1 MSKVIGY
8 LRLSRDDGDDAE
20 STSIVNQR
28 KIIQAFADSNGI
40 VIDDYYVDDG
50 YSGYTTNRPSW
61 NRLMRELN
69 ESKVHTVIAKDLSR
83 IGRNNAQVNL
93 FLDNIYEEGKRVIAI
108 GDSYDTYN
116 EKSHE
121 MVGIHTW
128 MNDKYVKDVS
138 KKVRAS
144 IETMQKEGRW
154 VSSLPYGYMHDPIIK
169 GKYYIDPT
177 CAHYVKDIFDMYID
191 GMGIKLIARKL
202 TEDGVPTHNIIRR
215 NYIEREGRK
224 CKLKIADKWDMA
236 SVKRILS
243 NEFYCGTLVQRKT
256 KRRSINGKQVPVDIN
271 DQYIHENAHEAIID
285 KQTFDLVQEIS
296 KERSVNH
303 YRGKRIQTR
312 TNIFSGVTKCAD
324 CGERMTTSGSL
335 ANTRYVC
342 ITYNRLGNKHCT
354 SHAILESDLRESL
367 LVILEHCKNNLAE
380 VLKDIDIIMQ
390 QDNERF
396 DNEDILKTLQS
407 DLKRIKEQTFA
418 LMEQKMRETM
428 ANPSMAKMIDDMYSE
443 MINSK
448 YIEIASLEKQISD
461 KQITVDESGDIK
473 TNLKTA
479 LDMIDEVLQTEK
491 LTKKQVLLLV
501 DHIDVHNDGGLDIYL
516 KGDLHAICNNHINI
530 SQHEHDKIMQTIV
543 EQVLVNPNKTIPT
556 NIWRY
561 VKSLGHSITYSR
573 YRREFFDKMLE
584 TNSLQ
589 ILGERS
595 GYKLIVDKD
604 ELYINV
610 GLNNVTNTS
619 PCYIHNSVTIETI
632 KKISAFGYTLI
643 VDNNKQ
649 VF

>member
-8 LRLSRDDGDDAE
+8 LRLSKDDGDDAE

-28 KIIQAFADSNGI
+28 KIIQEFAKTNGLT
-40 VIDDYYVDDG
+40 IDDFYVDDG
-50 YSGYTTNRPSW
+50 YSGYTINRPSW

-69 ESKVHTVIAKDLSR
+69 EDIVHTIIAKDLSR

-138 KKVRAS
+138 RKVRAS

-169 GKYYIDPT
+169 GVYHEDPT
-177 CAHYVKDIFDMYID
+177 CIQYVKDIFDMYIS

-215 NYIEREGRK
+215 NYIEREGRQ
-224 CKLKIADKWDMA
+224 CKLKITDKWDMN

-256 KRRSINGKQVPVDIN
+256 KRRSINGKQVPVDISE
-271 DQYIHENAHEAIID
+271 QHRHENVHKPVID
-285 KQTFDLVQEIS
+285 KQTFDLVQEIT

-303 YRGKRIQTR
+303 YRGKKVQTR
-312 TNIFSGVTKCAD
+312 VNMFSGTTKCAD

-342 ITYNRLGNKHCT
+342 STYNKLGNKHCT
-354 SHAILESDLRESL
+354 SHAILESDLKESL
-367 LVILEHCKNNLAE
+367 LLVLEHCKNNLTE
-380 VLKDIDIIMQ
+380 ILKDIDIIMQ
-390 QDNERF
+390 QDTERF
-396 DNEDILKTLQS
+396 DSEDILKTLQS

-448 YIEIASLEKQISD
+448 YIEIAALEKQISD
-461 KQITVDESGDIK
+461 KQVSATESVDIK
-473 TNLKTA
+473 LNLKTA
-479 LDMIDEVLQTEK
+479 LDMVNEILQTEK

-501 DHIDVHNDGGLDIYL
+501 DRIDVHNDGGVDIYL
-516 KGDLHAICNNHINI
+516 KGDLHAVCNNHINI
-530 SQHEHDKIMQTIV
+530 STHERDTIMQTII
-543 EQVLVNPNKTIPT
+543 EQVLVTPDKAIPT

-573 YRREFFDKMLE
+573 YRRELFDLLLE
-584 TNSLQ
+584 TQSLEA
-589 ILGERS
+589 IGERS
-595 GYKLIVDKD
+595 GYKLIVDK
-604 ELYINV
+604 EQLYLNV
-610 GLNNVTNTS
+610 GLNNVANTS
-619 PCYIHNSVTIETI
+619 PCYIHNNVTIETI
-632 KKISAFGYTLI
+632 KKISAWGHTLI
-643 VDNNKQ
+643 QSNNKQ